1 MKKSILN
8 KPCMDGIRQLHSDV
22 VCFQKKKGLLTV
34 TRVDPLKGIGW
45 NINQCYP
52 TNLIPP
58 SLPPKKTRRV
68 PEGERLGWRKSG
80 CQWWKGK
87 DWRLMEKIAEMP
99 YFYGLLES
107 TVWCI
112 IVFGGSEI
120 WKFAVVWSGLTSKV
134 LTLAY
139 FAANSFL
146 ERMTQKKQHP
156 KRLKRFHSWKR
167 FLSGV
172 FYLSNLIWDQV
183 DERRRAMW
191 FQG

>member
-1 MKKSILN
+1 MKKSILS

-87 DWRLMEKIAEMP
+87 DWRWMAKIAEMP

-107 TVWCI
+107 IVWCI

-120 WKFAVVWSGLTSKV
+120 WKFAAVWSGLTSKV

-139 FAANSFL
+139 LLPILSWK
-146 ERMTQKKQHP
+146 EWHKISSTQKDWRGFTP
-156 KRLKRFHSWKR
+156 ERDSFR
-167 FLSGV
+167 V
-172 FYLSNLIWDQV
+172 FFI
-183 DERRRAMW
+183 
-191 FQG
+191 